1 MSATHDVQLSCF
13 FKYSYEGPNIHM
25 KGAQNVH
32 RVQAPQGFDF
42 TFATTSVNFRILSDI
57 CFCCS
62 CTSNASFSISSMDGT
77 TFFEH
82 FSFMLAM
89 DAVRPSAS
97 FFSPSALV
105 AASLASASALPL
117 LAASASAFDFSASA
131 FALSASALSAVP
143 FASALAL
150 SASALAL
157 SLSDFASAMALS
169 LSDLALSAASLASIM
184 ALSAMALA
192 SFLAFSTSPSAP
204 C

>member
-25 KGAQNVH
+25 KGAQNLH

-62 CTSNASFSISSMDGT
+62 CPSIASFSISSMDGT

-82 FSFMLAM
+82 LSFMLAM
-89 DAVRPSAS
+89 DVVRPSAS

-131 FALSASALSAVP
+131 FALSASAFWLSASLIAVCLSLSLSDLALSA
-143 FASALAL
+143 ASLAL

-157 SLSDFASAMALS
+157 SLSD
-169 LSDLALSAASLASIM
+169 LAS
-184 ALSAMALA
+184 
-192 SFLAFSTSPSAP
+192 
-204 C
+204 